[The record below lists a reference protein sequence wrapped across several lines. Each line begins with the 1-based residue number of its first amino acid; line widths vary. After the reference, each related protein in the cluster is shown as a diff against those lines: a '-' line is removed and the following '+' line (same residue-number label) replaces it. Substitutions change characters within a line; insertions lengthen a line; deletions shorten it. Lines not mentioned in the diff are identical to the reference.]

1 MADTSPNKE
10 GLQFFTL
17 TEDQAAQIRE
27 AMSGCDASK
36 WGLHVRTGED
46 WNFQEGTVENLLT
59 SSGDHQTEGIEGLEL
74 GLFFNSDVTVLGDL
88 ATVAKI
94 YLFTHLSPGKLTDLS
109 GLAGLTNL
117 QSLNLGRCDALTDV
131 SVLAELTGLQRLN
144 LRYYTAL
151 TDVSGLAGLTNLQ
164 SLNLSRCE
172 ALTDVSGLAGLT
184 NLQSLNLSRCEALT
198 DVSGLAGL
206 TNLQSLNLSGC
217 EALTDVSVLAGLTN
231 LQSLNLERCKALT
244 DVSVLAGL
252 TNLQSLNLGYCPALT
267 DVSVLA
273 GLTNLQ
279 SLNLGYCPALT
290 DVSVLA
296 ELTGLQRLNLSFCKA
311 LTDVSVL
318 VGLTNL
324 QSLNLSSCDALTDLS
339 VLAGLTNLQSLNLR
353 WCKALTDVSGLA
365 GLTNLQSLDL
375 SRCKAL
381 TDVSVLAGLTN
392 LQSLNLSRCEA
403 LTDVSGL
410 AGLTNLQSLNLS
422 SCGGLTHIKPLLQL
436 PVLQSLKLDN
446 SGNIRDLDRL
456 SNCAELRE
464 LTWTETPACH
474 AVLAATAV
482 LREDPPFIAEQAK
495 AWLDSVRLSKAPD
508 TFIQRLVAAFALG
521 GSADW
526 AVQALTTLATEARAR
541 GMADEGAT
549 NAISADSWAAWSE
562 AVVALGDPALCAPI
576 ETALYDLNPRREVE
590 CLLTPVLTA
599 LADLP
604 TRAPQAKD
612 WALPLVDGV
621 LAPLTADPDTA
632 RQAAPAAAVFYAAF
646 GLDDQVRTWLDHG
659 SHQHSPR
666 WRDRVMVALLEWSAN
681 RGDLSAARDWLA
693 QIQTPDMRDPAHMAL
708 ARAMATQS
716 PEQAVTE
723 HLEAI
728 EDEVHRAALAA
739 ELATVPEVTNTTEG
753 LYGLL
758 LVMQEDSGALADL
771 LERLVVQH
779 PDNPLVTDIAAVF
792 GGGSASAGNDGGPL
806 MARLQQLDL
815 NTLTPMAA
823 FTLVTDLKT
832 LADGDTP

>member
-1 MADTSPNKE
+1 MIEEK
-10 GLQFFTL
+10 QRFTL
-17 TEDQAAQIRE
+17 TAEQAAQIRE

-36 WGLHVRTGED
+36 WGLEVRTGAD
-46 WNFQEGTVENLLT
+46 WNFQEGTVEDLLT
-59 SSGDHQTEGIEGLEL
+59 SSGDHQTEGIAGFEL
-74 GLFFNSDVTVLGDL
+74 GLFFDQDVTVLGDL

-94 YLFTHLSPGKLTDLS
+94 YSFTHLNAAGTHRRPGKITDLSNLTGLINLQTLNLSVCTALTDVS

-117 QSLNLGRCDALTDV
+117 QSLD
-131 SVLAELTGLQRLN
+131 LN
-144 LRYYTAL
+144 YCKAL

-164 SLNLSRCE
+164 SLNLSYCA
-172 ALTDVSGLAGLT
+172 ALIDVSGLAGLT
-184 NLQSLNLSRCEALT
+184 NLQSLNLFLCA
-198 DVSGLAGL
+198 
-206 TNLQSLNLSGC
+206 
-217 EALTDVSVLAGLTN
+217 
-231 LQSLNLERCKALT
+231 
-244 DVSVLAGL
+244 
-252 TNLQSLNLGYCPALT
+252 
-267 DVSVLA
+267 
-273 GLTNLQ
+273 
-279 SLNLGYCPALT
+279 
-290 DVSVLA
+290 
-296 ELTGLQRLNLSFCKA
+296 
-311 LTDVSVL
+311 
-318 VGLTNL
+318 
-324 QSLNLSSCDALTDLS
+324 ALTDLS
-339 VLAGLTNLQSLNLR
+339 VLAGLTNLQSLNLSV
-353 WCKALTDVSGLA
+353 CTALTDVSGLA
-365 GLTNLQSLDL
+365 GLTNLQSLDF
-375 SRCKAL
+375 SMC
-381 TDVSVLAGLTN
+381 T
-392 LQSLNLSRCEA
+392 A

-410 AGLTNLQSLNLS
+410 AGLTKLQSLNLS
-422 SCGGLTHIKPLLQL
+422 YCAALIDVSGLVGLTKLQSLNLSRCKALTHIKPLLQL
-436 PVLQSLKLDN
+436 PALQSLELDN

-456 SNCAELRE
+456 SNHAELRE

-482 LREDPPFIAEQAK
+482 LREDPSCVAEQAT

-526 AVQALTTLATEARAR
+526 AVTALTTLATEARAR
-541 GMADEGAT
+541 GMADEGAD
-549 NAISADSWAAWSE
+549 NAVSGDSWVAWSE
-562 AVVALGDPALCAPI
+562 AVVALGDPALRTPI
-576 ETALYDLNPRREVE
+576 ETVLGDLNARREVE

-604 TRAPQAKD
+604 TRAPEAKD
-612 WALPLVDGV
+612 WALALVDGI
-621 LAPLTADPDTA
+621 LTPLTEDPDIA

-646 GLDDQVRTWLDHG
+646 GLDDQVRIWLDHG

-666 WRDRVMVALLEWSAN
+666 WRDRVMVALLEWSAG
-681 RGDLSAARDWLA
+681 RGDLAAARDWLA

-792 GGGSASAGNDGGPL
+792 GSGSASAGNDGGPL
-806 MARLQQLDL
+806 MARLQELDL
-815 NTLTPMAA
+815 NTLTPVAA
-823 FTLVTDLKT
+823 FTLVMELKT
-832 LADGDTP
+832 LADGDAS